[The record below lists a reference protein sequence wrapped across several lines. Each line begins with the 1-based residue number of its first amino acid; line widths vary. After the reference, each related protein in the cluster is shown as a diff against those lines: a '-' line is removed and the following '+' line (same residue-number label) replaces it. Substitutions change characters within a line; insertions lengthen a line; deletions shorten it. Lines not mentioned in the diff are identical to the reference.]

1 MSIRNDDA
9 FELAELERERQDRL
23 CKRCGCEDCPDS
35 KTCSDNVIAQ
45 RNDTISVLKARLTE
59 YKDGT
64 EKLHAQSDTS
74 KKMFDEAVV
83 KLEQRDWTIEL
94 QKATIKELQDKIRQ
108 LENDCLELGMINAA
122 VSAVLKGESVSD
134 FEESFDMV
142 RQALDMR
149 TREQSL
155 RDIVNARAAFD
166 SGVSAETNTTVAI
179 DNDKVKPQYVSA
191 GCAYPIGAKEPIPP
205 FDCSVCP
212 AAAISGDNSGV
223 CTDSMCI
230 EERDK
235 YNIEHQSEIDLP
247 TDDSDDEHEG
257 CKDYWCDCDPC
268 AGAMRAE
275 KKHWKEDALEEAA
288 KVCDRDAD
296 RWNNYPVTNKEA
308 MASCVALRDA
318 ARAIRALKKG

>member
-9 FELAELERERQDRL
+9 FELSELERERLDRL
-23 CKRCGCEDCPDS
+23 CKRCGCADCNNPGGHG
-35 KTCSDNVIAQ
+35 CSDNVISQ
-45 RNDTISVLKARLTE
+45 RNDTISVLKVRLTE
-59 YKDGT
+59 YKDGA

-122 VSAVLKGESVSD
+122 VGAVLKGQEVSD
-134 FEESFDMV
+134 FEESFDIV
-142 RQALDMR
+142 RQALDLR
-149 TREQSL
+149 TREQTL
-155 RDIVNARAAFD
+155 RDMVNARAAFD
-166 SGVSAETNTTVAI
+166 SGVSAETNILWTAGNE
-179 DNDKVKPQYVSA
+179 DMSKPQYVSA
-191 GCAYPIGAKEPIPP
+191 GCAYPIGVEEEEQPQPRPP

-235 YNIEHQSEIDLP
+235 YDMAAIDLFP
-247 TDDSDDEHEG
+247 DGPDDEDLMQPGELDRMMSFVSGKLNANHDEV
-257 CKDYWCDCDPC
+257 
-268 AGAMRAE
+268 
-275 KKHWKEDALEEAA
+275 LEEAA
-288 KVCDRDAD
+288 KLMRLVIAERQPGYIAD
-296 RWNNYPVTNKEA
+296 EY
-308 MASCVALRDA
+308 VARFRELA
-318 ARAIRALKKG
+318 FK